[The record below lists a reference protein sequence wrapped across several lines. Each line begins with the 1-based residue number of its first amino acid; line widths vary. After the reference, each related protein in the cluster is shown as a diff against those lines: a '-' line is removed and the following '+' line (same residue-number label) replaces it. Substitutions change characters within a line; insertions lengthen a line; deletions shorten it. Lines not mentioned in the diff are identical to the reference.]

1 MFQLLELPAETEK
14 LETYQLLL
22 ITKRKI
28 LLQSIYNSSSSLDIV
43 DNATLFHQVR
53 IATAQKGDANDG
65 KPDAFRIS
73 KSEKV
78 KIWLEFQY
86 YGWFGMDFEN
96 IQAEPPKEARGQS

>member
-1 MFQLLELPAETEK
+1 MNKYLEICGKNILKIFEK
-14 LETYQLLL
+14 YLENF
-22 ITKRKI
+22 RKKY
-28 LLQSIYNSSSSLDIV
+28 LE
-43 DNATLFHQVR
+43 
-53 IATAQKGDANDG
+53 KGDANDG

-78 KIWLEFQY
+78 QIWLEFQY

>member
-1 MFQLLELPAETEK
+1 MFHCDCD
-14 LETYQLLL
+14 
-22 ITKRKI
+22 TKK
-28 LLQSIYNSSSSLDIV
+28 
-43 DNATLFHQVR
+43 T
-53 IATAQKGDANDG
+53 KGDANDG

-78 KIWLEFQY
+78 QIWLEFQY